1 MNSNHLQSRVI
12 MGVAIATAAIVTL
25 FPQFSVYKIAEL
37 TNLVIAQLDDEVILL
52 STLAFVTCAVL
63 CLSPLGKVKL
73 GDQQPE
79 FSFISWLVM
88 LFTTGMGSGLIFWG
102 VAEPIFH
109 FANIPPVELVNDV
122 QDTALALTYFHWG
135 VHAWS
140 LYALAGLLMGWLAYV
155 KQRPMRVSASFSRR
169 RTGWLGIVDL
179 IAVLAILFG
188 IAGVL
193 ANTMALVEQ
202 GVRSLT
208 GTTADLTNLRIGLTI
223 VIGVLFTFSSVLGLE
238 RGIKR
243 LSSFNIWL
251 MVALLGFVLANVDM
265 AGVIGRLASSL
276 KAYIAILPQ
285 VSLSAIE
292 GGEKWSQGWTVIY
305 LIWWIA
311 WAPFVGPFIAR
322 ISRGRTVRQF
332 LFCTIMVPT
341 LASIVWFSSF
351 AGAVFESSYLNEVVA
366 AVQQDYTKGL
376 FGFFEHLPLSGVLS
390 ITALVLLLTFVISS
404 SDSAI
409 YAAGMLTG
417 DERISSKVSW
427 SVIVVV
433 MGLALVTIN
442 DVDLNKQ
449 VAIAG
454 AIPFTL
460 VMVCQAIAVLIEKWL
475 PNKFAT
481 RSDSGSQPQI

>member
-1 MNSNHLQSRVI
+1 M
-12 MGVAIATAAIVTL
+12 
-25 FPQFSVYKIAEL
+25 
-37 TNLVIAQLDDEVILL
+37 
-52 STLAFVTCAVL
+52 
-63 CLSPLGKVKL
+63 
-73 GDQQPE
+73 
-79 FSFISWLVM
+79 
-88 LFTTGMGSGLIFWG
+88 
-102 VAEPIFH
+102 
-109 FANIPPVELVNDV
+109 PPVELVNDV

-332 LFCTIMVPT
+332 LF
-341 LASIVWFSSF
+341 LYNH
-351 AGAVFESSYLNEVVA
+351 GAYFGVDCVVL
-366 AVQQDYTKGL
+366 K
-376 FGFFEHLPLSGVLS
+376 FCRSGV
-390 ITALVLLLTFVISS
+390 
-404 SDSAI
+404 
-409 YAAGMLTG
+409 
-417 DERISSKVSW
+417 
-427 SVIVVV
+427 
-433 MGLALVTIN
+433 
-442 DVDLNKQ
+442 
-449 VAIAG
+449 
-454 AIPFTL
+454 
-460 VMVCQAIAVLIEKWL
+460 
-475 PNKFAT
+475 
-481 RSDSGSQPQI
+481 